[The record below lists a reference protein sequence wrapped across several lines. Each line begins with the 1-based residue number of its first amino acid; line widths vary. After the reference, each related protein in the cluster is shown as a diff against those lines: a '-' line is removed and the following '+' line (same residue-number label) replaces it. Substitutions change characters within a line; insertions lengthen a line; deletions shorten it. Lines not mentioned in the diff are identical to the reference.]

1 MALSKSQATLPDE
14 LLSLI
19 LEAPTSESLAEAS
32 FGRTMPLHLRG
43 YLLSWKL
50 VFDHFTDSSYKVKA
64 DYVENIKQGTYLVG
78 LLDLMSDF
86 LGHSKNRP
94 VDASK
99 FDLTSYTPGIENSPE
114 KDAQWLLIHLY
125 YLALR
130 HLPTLS
136 KNWFMACPNRQTV
149 LAIET
154 WTEKHVRAP
163 QTSYEQQQPPSMSY

>member
-1 MALSKSQATLPDE
+1 MALSKENATLPDE

-19 LEAPTSESLAEAS
+19 LESPTSQSLAEAS
-32 FGRTMPLHLRG
+32 FSRTMPLHIRG

-50 VFDHFTDSSYKVKA
+50 VFDHFTNASYKVKA

-78 LLDLMSDF
+78 LLDLMSDL
-86 LGHSKNRP
+86 LGHSKNKP

-99 FDLTSYTPGIENSPE
+99 FDITSYTTDREPEPE

-125 YLALR
+125 YLALK

-136 KNWFMACPNRQTV
+136 KNWWIACPNRQTV
-149 LAIET
+149 LAVEA
-154 WTEKHVRAP
+154 WTEKYVSR
-163 QTSYEQQQPPSMSY
+163 PPNIQ

>member
-1 MALSKSQATLPDE
+1 MALSKGHATLPDE

-19 LEAPTSESLAEAS
+19 LVAPTSESLAEAS
-32 FGRTMPLHLRG
+32 VARMMPLHLRG

-50 VFDHFTDSSYKVKA
+50 VFDHFTDASYKVKA

-78 LLDLMSDF
+78 FLDLMSDW
-86 LGHSKNRP
+86 LGHSKNKP

-99 FDLTSYTPGIENSPE
+99 FDITSYAPDTESSPE
-114 KDAQWLLIHLY
+114 RDLQWLLIHLY

-136 KNWFMACPNRQTV
+136 KNWWLACANRQTV
-149 LAIET
+149 LAVEL
-154 WTEKHVRAP
+154 WTEKYVR
-163 QTSYEQQQPPSMSY
+163 PP